1 MSLKVWLPFTSNL
14 TTAHGIHNTS
24 VTTSNVT
31 LDTSGKLGRCAYFSG
46 SSSYI
51 QTDFP
56 TNIGTNDFSISLWLK
71 IPTISSGSY
80 FTICTSK
87 TTAAASVG
95 FGIYWNYSQKKFLW
109 STADG
114 SGATEIWMDTAVDNI
129 VYDKWIHLVMVRNSS
144 DAKKGYFY
152 INGIRY
158 ELASVPVIRNIA
170 TATNLGLGRTTNG
183 SYYTKMYIN
192 DFRVYDHALSVRE
205 VKEIAQGLVCH
216 YKLSGVLDGL
226 NFNQLKATA
235 KSYSPPSYC
244 GYQLEMTENLVAG
257 ETYTLQ
263 LWDVDVSHSAKT
275 EAQLGIWIFWG
286 GGSVMLGSW
295 AGTDYFTNGHA
306 DYLVKTF
313 TVTSSQAGGSG
324 ATNAWFNMYNSVGY
338 VAGTMNMSIGRWKL
352 EKGSIATGY
361 THTATEMGIDST
373 RLVDSSGNGYVGT
386 QTTGLTTSS
395 STGRYSA
402 STVFSNGNYVQ
413 VPNLYPSGYTN
424 TYTISCWA
432 NYGTTG
438 MLFGHQNGNRLNL
451 WMNNNNM
458 YWNTGDS
465 YNNPFGVDCR
475 TYAGAWHHFV
485 VTGDGTTTK
494 LYIDGEFKANATTF
508 RPLTGT
514 TLILNGWDTSNA
526 YDFNGSMSDFRLYAT
541 TFTADDVAEL
551 YRLSGHINK
560 DGSLHVYEVNET
572 STESKLTFLKT
583 GVLQIS
589 GNTVRP
595 NLVSGTTNPVI
606 ASACTNYESGQL
618 GFGSGGDGV
627 SSVTIEDVPVGKYSY
642 NITGNTSGNRD
653 FQQYVPYIA
662 GQKYTGSWWAKGS
675 GTLLYRSWDA
685 TAQTAIFTYTKA
697 LTDTWTFYSYT
708 FTATQNQQDHSCTFH
723 LGCTGNSEIHIC
735 GMKLEQG
742 DSPTPWVTNHVDTVN
757 TGSNPGIVECNPTQN
772 SNAAVTLCKDY
783 TLINNVKEI

>member
-1 MSLKVWLPFTSNL
+1 MSLKVWLPL
-14 TTAHGIHNTS
+14 T
-24 VTTSNVT
+24 
-31 LDTSGKLGRCAYFSG
+31 GKLNNQG
-46 SSSYI
+46 
-51 QTDFP
+51 
-56 TNIGTNDFSISLWLK
+56 
-71 IPTISSGSY
+71 
-80 FTICTSK
+80 
-87 TTAAASVG
+87 
-95 FGIYWNYSQKKFLW
+95 
-109 STADG
+109 TADISITN
-114 SGATEIWMDTAVDNI
+114 SGATVDNAGKIGKCYKFNNTAALSTHIDVSQFVNHFSFSGWVKYTSTTSAQYIFHLGGATWQSKYALSEDYSGTI
-129 VYDKWIHLVMVRNSS
+129 VY
-144 DAKKGYFY
+144 Y
-152 INGIRY
+152 IDGTEN
-158 ELASVPVIRNIA
+158 
-170 TATNLGLGRTTNG
+170 RTTLSTANTLNQWVHYVYTYDGSTVKIYVNG
-183 SYYTKMYIN
+183 TLGYSASKSPGSFTPSDNLTFGARVNNSAGTAFAYGMQNGYLN
-192 DFRVYDHALSVRE
+192 DVRIYDHALSARE

-235 KSYSPPSYC
+235 KSHNPTAYC

-275 EAQLGIWIFWG
+275 EAQLSIWIFWG

-313 TVTSSQAGGSG
+313 TVTSSQASGSG

-386 QTTGLTTSS
+386 QTTGLTISS

-494 LYIDGEFKANATTF
+494 LYIDGEFKANATTYK
-508 RPLTGT
+508 PLTGT
-514 TLILNGWDTSNA
+514 TLILNGWDTSNS
-526 YDFNGSMSDFRLYAT
+526 YNFNGSMSDFRLYAT

-583 GVLQIS
+583 GVLQTS

-618 GFGSGGDGV
+618 GFGSGGNGV
-627 SSVTIEDVPVGKYSY
+627 SSVTIEEVPVGKYSY
-642 NITGNTSGNRD
+642 NITGNTSGNKD
-653 FQQYVPYIA
+653 FQQIIPYVA
-662 GQKYTGSWWAKGS
+662 GLKYTGSWWAKGS
-675 GTLLYRSWDA
+675 GTLLYRSWD
-685 TAQTAIFTYTKA
+685 QTAGTHIFSYTKA
-697 LTDTWTFYSYT
+697 LTNTWTFYSYT
-708 FTATQNQQDHSCTFH
+708 FTATQNQQDHRCTFH

-742 DSPTPWVTNHVDTVN
+742 DSPTPWVTNHVDTVS

-772 SNAAVTLCKDY
+772 SNSAVTLYKDY